1 MSDATV
7 ANLVIGLAVLTLV
20 VSLQLVPRR
29 LRENYRMSIILLVIG
44 VYQFVEF
51 LQGHPHGNDGR
62 IVAAVVGS
70 LVLAA
75 ALGVARVPTVRVWRQ
90 DGQLLRQGT
99 WLTAALWVVAFAAH
113 LGYDY
118 IVAGDI
124 TGKNGSTVGNATIV
138 LYLVVSL
145 TVQRFLLLSRVARLE
160 AAGQLPVTA
169 PRAPVGFRG
178 QS

>member
-7 ANLVIGLAVLTLV
+7 ANLVIGLVVLTLV

-44 VYQFVEF
+44 VWQFVQF
-51 LQGHPHGNDGR
+51 LQGHPHGNAGR
-62 IVAAVVGS
+62 IVAAVLGS

-75 ALGVARVPTVRVWRQ
+75 LLGAARVPTVRVWRQ
-90 DGQLLRQGT
+90 EGQLLRQGT
-99 WLTAALWVVAFAAH
+99 WLTALLWVVAFAAH

-124 TGKNGSTVGNATIV
+124 TGKNGSTVGNATVV

-145 TVQRFLLLSRVARLE
+145 TVQRFLLLRRVAQQE
-160 AAGQLPVTA
+160 AAGQLSDAA
-169 PRAPVGFRG
+169 PKAPLGFRG
-178 QS
+178 W

>member
-1 MSDATV
+1 MSDAAV
-7 ANLVIGLAVLTLV
+7 ANLVIGLITLTLV

-29 LRENYRMSIILLVIG
+29 LRENYRLPIILLVIG
-44 VYQFVEF
+44 AWQFVQF

-75 ALGVARVPTVRVWRQ
+75 LLGAARVPTVRIWRK

-124 TGKNGSTVGNATIV
+124 TGKNGSNVGNATVV

-145 TVQRFLLLSRVARLE
+145 SVQRFLLLQRAARQE
-160 AAGQLPVTA
+160 AAGQLSDTA
-169 PRAPVGFRG
+169 PKAPMGFRG
-178 QS
+178 